1 MRSITLL
8 APGKINLTLDVLG
21 LLPGGYHEI
30 ETIFQSVDVCDEL
43 EIEVAAARDTRVEL
57 QCLREGAPCAD
68 FPLDETNLIA
78 RAARAFSEATGE
90 TFQSTVKVNKLLPIG
105 GGMAG
110 GSTDGAAMLFGL
122 NELFGSPLSSDRL
135 SEMAGTLGAD
145 LPFCLTGGTMLGRG
159 KGDLLTPLENN
170 CQMFLC
176 IVKPRKLSVSTPWV
190 YSAFDRYQERSDA
203 ASLIRR
209 PNVQQ
214 AMDAL
219 REGDLEKLLAGLG
232 NVFQPL
238 VFEEHPELQAIAK
251 SLYDLGSW
259 YCQMTGSGPT
269 IFSVVANR
277 QMAHS
282 IRRRMLRN
290 DDDGFIYGSTSPTM
304 KGPPWDFYL
313 AETLNHGVCTKSHA
327 QETCR

>member
-1 MRSITLL
+1 MRTITVL

-21 LLPGGYHEI
+21 IMPDGYHEI

-43 EIEVAAARDTRVEL
+43 EIKVVESELTTVDL
-57 QCLREGAPCAD
+57 QCQREGAPCAE

-78 RAARAFSEATGE
+78 RAARAFSKATGE
-90 TFQSTVKVNKLLPIG
+90 TFLSTVKINKLLPIG

-122 NELFGSPLSSDRL
+122 NQLFGSPLSEQQL
-135 SEMAGTLGAD
+135 SKLSAELGAD
-145 LPFCLTGGTMLGRG
+145 MPFCLSGGTMLGRG
-159 KGDLLTPLENN
+159 KGDQLTPLENN
-170 CQMFLC
+170 CPMFFC

-190 YSAFDRYQERSDA
+190 YSAFDRYKERPGAGAHIKRPQLQDA
-203 ASLIRR
+203 IA
-209 PNVQQ
+209 
-214 AMDAL
+214 AL
-219 REGDLEKLLAGLG
+219 REGDLDKLMASLG

-238 VFEEHPELQAIAK
+238 VYEEHPELQAISD

-269 IFSVVANR
+269 IFSIVANR

-282 IRRRMLRN
+282 VRRRMLRN

-313 AETLNHGVCTKSHA
+313 AETLNHGVYKQPHA
-327 QETCR
+327 QEASR

>member
-1 MRSITLL
+1 MRTITLL

-21 LLPGGYHEI
+21 VLPDGYHEI

-43 EIEVAAARDTRVEL
+43 EIDVVDGEQTHVDL
-57 QCLREGAPCAD
+57 QCWREGAPCAE
-68 FPLDETNLIA
+68 FPLDETNLIV

-90 TFQSTVKVNKLLPIG
+90 VFASTVKVNKSLPIG

-110 GSTDGAAMLFGL
+110 GSADGAAMLFGL
-122 NELFGSPLSSDRL
+122 NELFGRPLSELEL
-135 SEMAGTLGAD
+135 SKMAGKLGAD
-145 LPFCLTGGTMLGRG
+145 MPFCLSGGTMLGRG
-159 KGDLLTPLENN
+159 KGDELTPLENN
-170 CQMFLC
+170 CPLFLC
-176 IVKPRKLSVSTPWV
+176 IVKPLKLSVSTPWV
-190 YSAFDRYQERSDA
+190 YSAFDKYQKQPGA
-203 ASLIRR
+203 GAQIRR
-209 PNVQQ
+209 PRLQDSI
-214 AMDAL
+214 AAL
-219 REGDLEKLLAGLG
+219 RAGDLDKLLASLG

-238 VFEEHPELQAIAK
+238 VFAEHPELQALSN

-277 QMAHS
+277 QMAHG
-282 IRRRMLRN
+282 IRRRLLRN

-304 KGPPWDFYL
+304 KGPPFDFYL
-313 AETLNHGVCTKSHA
+313 AETLNHGVCKQPHA